1 MLTLL
6 LSSTNT
12 IWHEV
17 KTDFSFIEN
26 KTHEENLCSV
36 TCVTNLGHKHYLRQI
51 TFTIFKGTLM
61 QIGKSANTVALI

>member
-26 KTHEENLCSV
+26 KTHEENLCSI
-36 TCVTNLGHKHYLRQI
+36 TCVTNLGHKHYLREI
-51 TFTIFKGTLM
+51 TFTIF
-61 QIGKSANTVALI
+61 